1 MPYTDQN
8 TDSTRAHLFL
18 GYPLIYVPRYQSV
31 PVIRVDLETLFRER
45 NKSRERERERQNYI
59 YIYIYI

>member
-45 NKSRERERERQNYI
+45 KKEKRERQNYI
-59 YIYIYI
+59 YIYRERE